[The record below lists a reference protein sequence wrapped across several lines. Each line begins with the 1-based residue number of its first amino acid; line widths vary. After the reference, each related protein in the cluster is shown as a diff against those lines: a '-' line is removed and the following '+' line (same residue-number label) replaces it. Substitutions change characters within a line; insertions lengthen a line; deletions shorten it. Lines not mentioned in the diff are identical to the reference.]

1 MPACARPDAPSATPS
16 MKACLLF
23 ATELYALPILRP
35 LAAAAQRAGQHVAW
49 VVPEPVAAHLH
60 ASEQRLRNARAVRA
74 FAADA
79 VFCAANW
86 VPPAFPGAKVQ
97 VFHGF
102 NAEKRDPGRGHFR
115 LRGFFDLYCTQG
127 PATTAPFQALAHEH
141 RYFAVAETGWSKL
154 DPLFAPPP
162 DAPDLNPRD
171 GRPVAMY
178 AATFTESLSS
188 ARAML
193 DTLRTLAARGD
204 RHWLL
209 TLHPKCDP
217 ELIALYRALGGPHAR
232 FFESDRLLDMLR
244 AADVLVCDTSSVIDE
259 FVVQLKPVVTLRNR
273 RPKPFMLDVQAPD
286 QVDGAIERALHA
298 TPALR
303 EALAA
308 HAAAIHPWRDGHASE
323 RVLEATGRLLDGG
336 FGPRAR
342 KPLNLWRRWQ
352 SARDVRALLPG

>member
-1 MPACARPDAPSATPS
+1 MD
-16 MKACLLF
+16 ACLLF

-35 LAAAAQRAGQHVAW
+35 LAAAAQRQGQRVGW
-49 VVPEPVAAHLH
+49 VVPEAVAGYLRQG
-60 ASEQRLRNARAVRA
+60 ETRLCSARAVRA
-74 FAADA
+74 LAPQA
-79 VFCAANW
+79 VFCASNW

-102 NAEKRDPGRGHFR
+102 NAEKREPDRGHFR

-127 PATTAPFQALAHEH
+127 PTTTAPFEMLAREH
-141 RYFAVAETGWSKL
+141 RYFAVAETGWPKL

-162 DAPDLNPRD
+162 DAPSLRPAD

-193 DTLRTLAARGD
+193 DTLRTLTARGD

-209 TLHPKCDP
+209 TLHPKCEP
-217 ELIALYRALGGPHAR
+217 ELIASYRALGSPFAR

-259 FVVQLKPVVTLRNR
+259 FAVQLKPVVTLRNR
-273 RPKPFMLDVQAPD
+273 RPKPFMLDVAEPA
-286 QVDGAIERALHA
+286 QVDVAIDTALSRP
-298 TPALR
+298 PALMQ
-303 EALAA
+303 ALAD
-308 HAAAIHPWRDGHASE
+308 HAAAIHPYRDGRSSE
-323 RVLEATGRLLDGG
+323 RVLAATDRLLAGG
-336 FGPRAR
+336 YGPLAR

-352 SARDVRALLPG
+352 TSRDVRLLLPD

>member
-1 MPACARPDAPSATPS
+1 MD
-16 MKACLLF
+16 ACLLF

-35 LAAAAQRAGQHVAW
+35 LAAAAQRAGQRAGW
-49 VVPEPVAAHLH
+49 VVPDAVAAYLR
-60 ASEQRLRNARAVRA
+60 EDEPRLGSARAVRA
-74 FAADA
+74 LAPQA

-86 VPPAFPGAKVQ
+86 VPPRFPGAKVQ

-102 NAEKRDPGRGHFR
+102 NAEKREPGRGHFR

-127 PATTAPFQALAHEH
+127 PATTGPFEALAREH
-141 RYFAVAETGWSKL
+141 RYFAVEQTGWPKL

-162 DAPDLNPRD
+162 DAPSLRATD
-171 GRPVAMY
+171 GRPTIMY

-193 DTLRTLAARGD
+193 ETLRALTARGD

-217 ELIALYRALGGPHAR
+217 ALIACYRSLEGPFAR

-259 FVVQLKPVVTLRNR
+259 FAVQLKPVVTLRNR
-273 RPKPFMLDVQAPD
+273 RPKPFMLDVQ
-286 QVDGAIERALHA
+286 
-298 TPALR
+298 TPAAIDAAIDQ
-303 EALAA
+303 ALAHPA
-308 HAAAIHPWRDGHASE
+308 PLMQALADHAAAIHPYRDGRSSE
-323 RVLEATGRLLDGG
+323 RVLAATERLLEGG
-336 FGPRAR
+336 YGPLAR

-352 SARDVRALLPG
+352 ASRDVRPLLPD

>member
-1 MPACARPDAPSATPS
+1 MPAMES
-16 MKACLLF
+16 CLLF

-35 LAAAAQRAGQHVAW
+35 LAAAAQRAGQRVGW
-49 VVPEPVAAHLH
+49 VVPEAVAGYLQAG
-60 ASEQRLRNARAVRA
+60 ETRLRSARAVRA
-74 FAADA
+74 LAPQA

-86 VPPAFPGAKVQ
+86 VPPGFPGAKVQ

-102 NAEKRDPGRGHFR
+102 NAEKREPGRGHFR

-127 PATTAPFQALAHEH
+127 PATTAPFQALAREH
-141 RYFAVAETGWSKL
+141 RYFAVAETGWPKL

-162 DAPDLNPRD
+162 DAPTLRPAD
-171 GRPVAMY
+171 GKPVAMY

-188 ARAML
+188 ARAMF
-193 DTLRTLAARGD
+193 DTLRTLTARGD

-217 ELIALYRALGGPHAR
+217 ELIARYRTLEGPYAR

-244 AADVLVCDTSSVIDE
+244 TADVLVCDTSSVIDE
-259 FVVQLKPVVTLRNR
+259 FAVQLKPVITLRNR
-273 RPKPFMLDVQAPD
+273 RPKPFMLDVAEPA
-286 QVDGAIERALHA
+286 QVDAAIATALAHP
-298 TPALR
+298 PALMQ
-303 EALAA
+303 ALAE

-323 RVLEATGRLLDGG
+323 RVLAATEQLLAGG
-336 FGPRAR
+336 YGPLAR

-352 SARDVRALLPG
+352 AARDVRALLPG

>member
-1 MPACARPDAPSATPS
+1 

-35 LAAAAQRAGQHVAW
+35 LARAAARSGIATAW
-49 VVPEPVAAHLH
+49 VVPDAVAAHLEH
-60 ASEQRLRNARAVRA
+60 AERRLVSRREVAR
-74 FAADA
+74 FNADA
-79 VFCAANW
+79 TWCAANW
-86 VPPAFPGAKVQ
+86 IPPSFPGAKVQ

-127 PATTAPFQALAHEH
+127 PATTGPFRELARQHG
-141 RYFAVAETGWSKL
+141 YFAVEETGWPKL
-154 DPLFAPPP
+154 DPLFAPPA
-162 DAPDLNPRD
+162 DAPDLRPGD

-193 DTLRTLAARGD
+193 DTLRDLTARGD

-217 ELIALYRALGGPHAR
+217 ALMTQYRALEGPHAR
-232 FFESDRLLDMLR
+232 FLPSDHLLDMLR
-244 AADVLVCDTSSVIDE
+244 CADVLVCDTSSVIDE
-259 FVVQLKPVVTLRNR
+259 FAVQLKPVVTLRNR
-273 RPKPFMLDVQAPD
+273 RPKPFMLDVD
-286 QVDGAIERALHA
+286 
-298 TPALR
+298 TPAEVDAAIDAALR
-303 EALAA
+303 GLPGQRAALEA
-308 HAAAIHPWRDGHASE
+308 HAQAIHPSRDGHASE
-323 RVLEATGRLLDGG
+323 RVLAATRKLLEGG
-336 FGPRAR
+336 YGPRPR

-352 SARDVRALLPG
+352 TSRDIRRLLPG

>member
-1 MPACARPDAPSATPS
+1 MDS
-16 MKACLLF
+16 CLLF

-35 LAAAAQRAGQHVAW
+35 LAAAARREGQRVGW
-49 VVPEPVAAHLH
+49 VVPETVAGYLRGD
-60 ASEQRLRNARAVRA
+60 ETRLRSARDVRA
-74 FAADA
+74 LAPQA

-102 NAEKRDPGRGHFR
+102 NAEKREPGRGHFR

-127 PATTAPFQALAHEH
+127 PATTAPFEALAREH
-141 RYFAVAETGWSKL
+141 RYFAVAETGWPKL

-162 DAPDLNPRD
+162 GAPDLNPAD
-171 GRPVAMY
+171 GKPVVMY

-188 ARAML
+188 ARAMF
-193 DTLRTLAARGD
+193 DTLRGLTSRGD

-217 ELIALYRALGGPHAR
+217 GLIARYRTLEGPYAR

-259 FVVQLKPVVTLRNR
+259 FAVQLKPVVTLRNR
-273 RPKPFMLDVQAPD
+273 RPKPFMLDVQEPA
-286 QVDGAIERALHA
+286 QVDAAIDTALSHPPVLGRALA
-298 TPALR
+298 
-303 EALAA
+303 E
-308 HAAAIHPWRDGHASE
+308 HAAATHPSRDGRSSE
-323 RVLEATGRLLDGG
+323 RVLAATARLLAGDGG
-336 FGPRAR
+336 PLAR

-352 SARDVRALLPG
+352 ASRDARALLPG

>member
-1 MPACARPDAPSATPS
+1 MD
-16 MKACLLF
+16 ACLLF

-35 LAAAAQRAGQHVAW
+35 LAAAAQRAGQRVGW
-49 VVPEPVAAHLH
+49 VVPDAVAAYLREDEPRLH
-60 ASEQRLRNARAVRA
+60 SPRAVRA
-74 FAADA
+74 LAPQA

-86 VPPAFPGAKVQ
+86 VPPRFPGAKVQ

-102 NAEKRDPGRGHFR
+102 NAEKREPGRGHFR

-127 PATTAPFQALAHEH
+127 PATTAPFEALAREH
-141 RYFAVAETGWSKL
+141 RYFAVAQTGWPKL

-162 DAPDLNPRD
+162 DAPSLRAGD
-171 GRPVAMY
+171 GRPTIMY

-193 DTLRTLAARGD
+193 DTLRTLTARGD

-209 TLHPKCDP
+209 TLHPKCEPD
-217 ELIALYRALGGPHAR
+217 LVARYRSLEGPFAR

-259 FVVQLKPVVTLRNR
+259 FAVQLKPVVTLRNR
-273 RPKPFMLDVQAPD
+273 RPKPFMLDVQAS
-286 QVDGAIERALHA
+286 GAIDAA
-298 TPALR
+298 IDQ
-303 EALAA
+303 ALAHPA
-308 HAAAIHPWRDGHASE
+308 PLMQALAEHAAAIHPYRDGRSSE
-323 RVLEATGRLLDGG
+323 RVLAATGRLLEGG
-336 FGPRAR
+336 FGPLAR

-352 SARDVRALLPG
+352 AGRDVRPLLPG

>member
-1 MPACARPDAPSATPS
+1 MQ
-16 MKACLLF
+16 ACLLF

-35 LAAAAQRAGQHVAW
+35 LAAAAQRAGQRVAW
-49 VVPEPVAAHLH
+49 VVPEAVAAHLH
-60 ASEQRLRNARAVRA
+60 GDEPRLRSFRAVRD

-86 VPPAFPGAKVQ
+86 VPPSFPGAKVQ

-102 NAEKRDPGRGHFR
+102 NAEKREPGRGHFR

-127 PATTAPFQALAHEH
+127 PATTGPFEALAHEH
-141 RYFAVAETGWSKL
+141 RYFAVAETGWPKL

-162 DAPDLNPRD
+162 DVPDLNPRD

-188 ARAML
+188 APAML
-193 DTLRTLAARGD
+193 DTLRALVARGD

-217 ELIALYRALGGPHAR
+217 ALFAQYRALQGPHAR
-232 FFESDRLLDMLR
+232 FLESDRLLDMLR

-259 FVVQLKPVVTLRNR
+259 FAVQLKPVVTLRNR
-273 RPKPFMLDVQAPD
+273 RPKPFMLDVASPDTVDEAIAHALQAP
-286 QVDGAIERALHA
+286 
-298 TPALR
+298 PALR

-308 HAAAIHPWRDGHASE
+308 HAAAIHPYRDGRSSE
-323 RVLEATGRLLDGG
+323 RVLAATQRLLDGG
-336 FGPRAR
+336 FGPRR
-342 KPLNLWRRWQ
+342 HKPLNLWRRWQ
-352 SARDVRALLPG
+352 SGRDARALLPG

>member
-1 MPACARPDAPSATPS
+1 MD
-16 MKACLLF
+16 ACLLF

-35 LAAAAQRAGQHVAW
+35 LAAAAQRAGQRTGW
-49 VVPEPVAAHLH
+49 VVPEAVAGYLH
-60 ASEQRLRNARAVRA
+60 ADESRLRSARAVRELGPQ
-74 FAADA
+74 A

-102 NAEKRDPGRGHFR
+102 NAEKREPDRGHFR

-127 PATTAPFQALAHEH
+127 PATTEPFEALAREH
-141 RYFAVAETGWSKL
+141 RYFAVAETGWPKL
-154 DPLFAPPP
+154 DPLFAPAP
-162 DAPDLNPRD
+162 DAPSLRPAD

-193 DTLRTLAARGD
+193 DTLAALTARGD

-217 ELIALYRALGGPHAR
+217 ELVARYRALEGPFAR
-232 FFESDRLLDMLR
+232 FHESDRLLDMLR

-259 FVVQLKPVVTLRNR
+259 FAVQLKPVVTLRNR
-273 RPKPFMLDVQAPD
+273 RPKPFMLDVAEPS
-286 QVDGAIERALHA
+286 QVDAAIDTALSHP
-298 TPALR
+298 PALMQ
-303 EALAA
+303 ALTA
-308 HAAAIHPWRDGHASE
+308 HAAAIHPYRDGRSSE
-323 RVLEATGRLLDGG
+323 RVLAATARLLAGG
-336 FGPRAR
+336 YAPLAR

-352 SARDVRALLPG
+352 ASRDVRLLLPD

>member
-1 MPACARPDAPSATPS
+1 MD
-16 MKACLLF
+16 ACLLF

-35 LAAAAQRAGQHVAW
+35 LAAAARRAGQRVGW
-49 VVPEPVAAHLH
+49 VVPGAVAAYLR
-60 ASEQRLRNARAVRA
+60 EDEPRLRSMRAVRA
-74 FAADA
+74 LKPDA
-79 VFCAANW
+79 VYCAANW
-86 VPPAFPGAKVQ
+86 VAPAFPGAKVQ

-102 NAEKRDPGRGHFR
+102 NAEKREPDRGHFR

-127 PATTAPFQALAHEH
+127 PATTAPFRALAREH
-141 RYFAVAETGWSKL
+141 RYFAVEETGWPKL
-154 DPLFAPPP
+154 DPLFAPP
-162 DAPDLNPRD
+162 AGAADLNPRD

-193 DTLRTLAARGD
+193 DTLRALVARGD

-217 ELIALYRALGGPHAR
+217 ELFAQYRALEGPHAR
-232 FFESDRLLDMLR
+232 FLESDRLLDMLR

-259 FVVQLKPVVTLRNR
+259 FAVQLKPVVTVRNR
-273 RPKPFMLDVQAPD
+273 RPKPFMLDVQAPAE
-286 QVDGAIERALHA
+286 VDAAIDRALQLP
-298 TPALR
+298 PALR

-308 HAAAIHPWRDGHASE
+308 HAAAIHPYRDGRSSE
-323 RVLEATGRLLDGG
+323 RVLAATRRLLDGG
-336 FGPRAR
+336 DGPLAR